1 MSLASLF
8 PLKLRSSGACD
19 RERTSIVV
27 EEPDTCILN
36 PNDIKWNTNPLYN
49 QSSVT
54 HHGSADPQKDSE
66 TLFIERAGM
75 VETQSHSL
83 EEDFVLSQD
92 SFDSSTVQA
101 NGVRSYSGSNSE
113 AEDPATGCKPSM
125 NDDLSFMDLLQM
137 ESPTLLGEF
146 YGCASGSSMFHKES
160 RHEKEQAEVIQ
171 NRQPGP
177 GLERLGNLNCFSTYN
192 QHFDYCNP
200 QMLGKVV
207 PCSDYGLLHM
217 TSQSN
222 VQQAEGFKLYS
233 EENISSWLSYSS
245 RFDKEKAATCTS
257 KAVAQ
262 EAESVGKTAAK
273 QYELPRY
280 GQRSSQSCHERQV
293 DERNKTLQWQSMSV
307 GGPVNLAEELP
318 KKQNSYRQQ
327 VSSLTGNI
335 FDVERITSVNK
346 QTPLENNVVD
356 PNTKE
361 KVHHN
366 NRENLK
372 ANAITSKAR
381 KGKVEGEKKDAF
393 DWDSLRKEVQA
404 NGRKERAKDTMDS
417 LDYEAVRSARVKEI
431 SDAIKERGMN
441 NMLAERIQVCSHV

>member
-1 MSLASLF
+1 
-8 PLKLRSSGACD
+8 
-19 RERTSIVV
+19 
-27 EEPDTCILN
+27 
-36 PNDIKWNTNPLYN
+36 
-49 QSSVT
+49 
-54 HHGSADPQKDSE
+54 
-66 TLFIERAGM
+66 
-75 VETQSHSL
+75 
-83 EEDFVLSQD
+83 
-92 SFDSSTVQA
+92 
-101 NGVRSYSGSNSE
+101 
-113 AEDPATGCKPSM
+113 
-125 NDDLSFMDLLQM
+125 
-137 ESPTLLGEF
+137 
-146 YGCASGSSMFHKES
+146 
-160 RHEKEQAEVIQ
+160 
-171 NRQPGP
+171 
-177 GLERLGNLNCFSTYN
+177 
-192 QHFDYCNP
+192 
-200 QMLGKVV
+200 
-207 PCSDYGLLHM
+207 M

-222 VQQAEGFKLYS
+222 VQQAEGFELYS

-257 KAVAQ
+257 KAVGQ

-280 GQRSSQSCHERQV
+280 GQSSSQSCHERQV

-318 KKQNSYRQQ
+318 KQNSYRQQ

-335 FDVERITSVNK
+335 FDVERISSVNK

-366 NRENLK
+366 NRQNLK
-372 ANAITSKAR
+372 ANASTSKAR

-393 DWDSLRKEVQA
+393 DWDSLRKQVQA

-441 NMLAERIQVCSHV
+441 NMLAERIQVCWHV